1 MDYAAAISGLSSQ
14 KTKWEKEHRYVF
26 FCYGNIGEMA
36 LYVKVKL
43 STIYAVLCLWYWREC
58 LLKMARVE

>member
-43 STIYAVLCLWYWREC
+43 STIYAVLCLWY
-58 LLKMARVE
+58 

>member
-1 MDYAAAISGLSSQ
+1 MNEPAAISGLSSQ
-14 KTKWEKEHRYVF
+14 KIKWEKEHRYVF

-43 STIYAVLCLWYWREC
+43 STIYAVLCLWY
-58 LLKMARVE
+58 